1 MKFKYKKFRIPPTP
15 AFPERKYLL
24 RPIIPVLITY
34 KDKTI
39 GYEALLDS
47 GADFCIFHAEIGEYL
62 GISILEGEP
71 EYFGGIVGQK
81 AIAYIHKVN
90 FTIGGCRYPYI
101 PVGFSYDVA
110 PHGYG
115 ILGHHG
121 FFDIFRVIFDL
132 KKEQIE
138 LRLKTR

>member
-1 MKFKYKKFRIPPTP
+1 MITHNDRI
-15 AFPERKYLL
+15 
-24 RPIIPVLITY
+24 
-34 KDKTI
+34 I

-62 GISILEGEP
+62 GIPILNGEK
-71 EYFGGIVGQK
+71 ESFVGIVGQQ

-90 FTIGGCRYPYI
+90 FKIGGHQYSSI

-115 ILGHHG
+115 ILGHCG
-121 FFDIFRVIFDL
+121 FFDIFRIIFDL

-138 LRLKTR
+138 LRPKRPK